1 MCKANYVS
9 HVKGKMSGEP
19 PSRPRFL
26 RSYLI
31 TNGVIMRANSEMAYK
46 KNLTMRSIMYIII
59 FTDEDAPP
67 PANQTIIS
75 AQAGHAESAPQSGAA
90 RQLSRQ
96 RVLRPG
102 RLAAGQVRDAA
113 AGGCRKATGQSG
125 SRDVWLFA
133 SLVLSGAGSL
143 SRSWP
148 CRAVATETRAPVR
161 EQAYARTDA
170 VCGTTS
176 ARRAEDLQSSDSGTN
191 RTALRDLGAPAQY
204 RSSAAASKKT
214 PVSPES
220 AAIAFADRRLVAAY
234 EELRSQA
241 VQGWQQGPGVT
252 VMMTRGFRGWMEV
265 CSQLFANQGSCPQ
278 VPDRPTPSMPSGLRG
293 ELVILLASMLLRRAS
308 KGVA

>member
-9 HVKGKMSGEP
+9 HVKRKMSGEP
-19 PSRPRFL
+19 LSRSPFL
-26 RSYLI
+26 RSYLMTYGVRMR
-31 TNGVIMRANSEMAYK
+31 TNGEMAHK
-46 KNLTMRSIMYIII
+46 KSLTTKPSMYIII
-59 FTDEDAPP
+59 FTEEDAPP
-67 PANQTIIS
+67 PANQAIIS
-75 AQAGHAESAPQSGAA
+75 ARAGHAESAPQSGAA

-96 RVLRPG
+96 PVLRPG

-113 AGGCRKATGQSG
+113 ASGCRKATGQSG
-125 SRDVWLFA
+125 SPVVWFFP
-133 SLVLSGAGSL
+133 SLVLSGADSL

-148 CRAVATETRAPVR
+148 CRAVATETRAPVGA
-161 EQAYARTDA
+161 QAYARTDA

-176 ARRAEDLQSSDSGTN
+176 ARRAEDLQFSNSGTN

-204 RSSAAASKKT
+204 RSSATASKKT
-214 PVSPES
+214 PVSPEPPV
-220 AAIAFADRRLVAAY
+220 IAFADRRLVAAY

-241 VQGWQQGPGVT
+241 VQGWQRGPGVT

-278 VPDRPTPSMPSGLRG
+278 VSDRPAPSMPSGLRG
-293 ELVILLASMLLRRAS
+293 ELVVLLASMLLRRAS